1 MLLADHL
8 IEGLRAVA
16 AIEGGLGTHRA
27 DTTVGLDGPRRAAVS
42 LCQTVPMRW
51 IALALAAIALG
62 AGALPALADDRP
74 KTRIVI
80 KKLKHSGASGKVS
93 SRAGS
98 CVGGREVALFR
109 LDGYVS
115 RKLAKTRTNANG
127 RWQVGK
133 RLRNGRY
140 FATVASASGCRYD
153 NSRTETLR

>member
-1 MLLADHL
+1 
-8 IEGLRAVA
+8 
-16 AIEGGLGTHRA
+16 
-27 DTTVGLDGPRRAAVS
+27 
-42 LCQTVPMRW
+42 MRW

-93 SRAGS
+93 SRAGG
-98 CVGGREVALFR
+98 CIGGREVALFR
-109 LDGYVS
+109 LDGFVS
-115 RKLAKTRTNANG
+115 RKLAETRTNANG

-133 RLRNGRY
+133 HLRNGRY
-140 FATVASASGCRYD
+140 FATVTSSGGCRYD